1 MPLTFTAV
9 VTPQFSGGSAT
20 GQVLF
25 DIDGVLQPLQTINT
39 ASTIVATG
47 ARVATYTTS
56 FSTTGTHLIR
66 AQFIGDSNY
75 LASSFSTAYSQSILT
90 THATSSQIVSSQNPA
105 SRFSPITFT
114 TTVES
119 VNPADGVPIG
129 NVVFLDNG
137 VAISGEIPLVNG
149 VASFQTSNL
158 LGGRRTITAQYL
170 GAPDVSNTFFIP
182 LQLPAS
188 FNRLGLPIISSS

>member
-75 LASSFSTAYSQSILT
+75 LASSFQLPILSLFLPRMPLLPRLFPLKILLADSRPSLSPPRLNRSILLMESPS
-90 THATSSQIVSSQNPA
+90 AMWFSSITVLLLVV
-105 SRFSPITFT
+105 RFP
-114 TTVES
+114 
-119 VNPADGVPIG
+119 
-129 NVVFLDNG
+129 
-137 VAISGEIPLVNG
+137 
-149 VASFQTSNL
+149 
-158 LGGRRTITAQYL
+158 
-170 GAPDVSNTFFIP
+170 
-182 LQLPAS
+182 
-188 FNRLGLPIISSS
+188 